1 MPTTVA
7 EQAANGKVFSRCFSG
22 TGATARFSR
31 PHARTVTERRFCTGR
46 EPPARGADGRA
57 EGCRSW
63 RRGGGNG
70 GAGKVYITPALCKS
84 GSEGSPS
91 GATLAGTGILFSR
104 CFYCKGRD
112 RRATADKSALIGRA
126 ERERLYP
133 RRSDR
138 SPGAGGGDPEHGRA
152 GGIGI
157 GPGTRNGWAS
167 SRALE
172 RRRGPRR
179 LVRGP

>member
-1 MPTTVA
+1 M
-7 EQAANGKVFSRCFSG
+7 ERFFSRSFLG

-70 GAGKVYITPALCKS
+70 GAGKVCITPALCKS

-104 CFYCKGRD
+104 CLGCKGRD

-138 SPGAGGGDPEHGRA
+138 SPGAGGGNPEHGRA
-152 GGIGI
+152 GGIGTWT
-157 GPGTRNGWAS
+157 GNGWAS
-167 SRALE
+167 ARARE